1 MYLLRVLNRSKRPNN
16 YLLLLEVDACL
27 VVQEA
32 GEQEL
37 EDCLNRR
44 LPQQEQLADRGH
56 QDDAV
61 SLRAE
66 HHAEGEDQVD
76 QVEHGTYPVV
86 FSGRIFHVGLADE
99 LIGLAVNLGY
109 HVRSVHPAMRG
120 VGLQIVDLVT

>member
-1 MYLLRVLNRSKRPNN
+1 MTTPRTARDIPVYLLRVLKCERPKDN
-16 YLLLLEVDACL
+16 LLLLEVDACL

-44 LPQQEQLADRGH
+44 LPQQEELVDRGH

-66 HHAEGEDQVD
+66 HHAQGEYQVD
-76 QVEHGTYPVV
+76 QVEHGTNTVV
-86 FSGRIFHVGLADE
+86 LAGRIFHVGLADE
-99 LIGLAVNLGY
+99 LIGLAVHLGN
-109 HVRSVHPAMRG
+109 HV
-120 VGLQIVDLVT
+120 